1 VVIQTVITGGMPSWQ
16 ITLAG
21 PCRQQA
27 AARPSHEV
35 DEFMTTDHHHRA
47 RGEYQRQRQAAA
59 IAEAS
64 MASCHAARVGINLDG
79 CPMTRPKM
87 ARIIS

>member
-1 VVIQTVITGGMPSWQ
+1 VVIRTVITGGIPSWQ

-27 AARPSHEV
+27 AARPSHQV
-35 DEFMTTDHHHRA
+35 DELMTTDHQTVHAVNISDNGH
-47 RGEYQRQRQAAA
+47 AASF
-59 IAEAS
+59 AEAI
-64 MASCHAARVGINLDG
+64 MTNCHAARVGINPDS